1 MPLKNWSQIVAD
13 AGDTGKAFEPLP
25 DGVYDFLI
33 TDAAYRPSQS
43 GKDGYNITAQ
53 VESGPYKK
61 RTVFNT
67 FYVSPDSPSALGI
80 FLRQMSVLGLD
91 AAFFQR
97 EPSDDQIV
105 AALKDKR
112 FRGAVTTSEWQGKK
126 RNELKTVENPNPAPA
141 TGVPTVS
148 SGPTVPSVSVPSV
161 TAAPTVP
168 TVAAPSVA
176 APTVATPSAPAV
188 SVTKTDDPWA
198 NATVPSVPSGITQ
211 GSPEKPF

>member
-33 TDAAYRPSQS
+33 TDAAYRPSAS

-91 AAFFQR
+91 AKFFQA

-112 FRGAVTTSEWQGKK
+112 FRGAVTSSEWQGKK

-141 TGVPTVS
+141 SGVPVVASGPSVQSISVPSAPSVPTVVS
-148 SGPTVPSVSVPSV
+148 PVVAPPS
-161 TAAPTVP
+161 VP
-168 TVAAPSVA
+168 TVKS
-176 APTVATPSAPAV
+176 
-188 SVTKTDDPWA
+188 DDPWA
-198 NATVPSVPSGITQ
+198 NASVPSVPSGITQ
-211 GSPEKPF
+211 GAPDKPPF